1 MRLKDDLF
9 NKGVK
14 GQKLKKR
21 HLKLL
26 YIKTIFHIHLN
37 KQPHYGQNNGQII
50 FVERFSLQNSGI
62 DRNNI
67 IYVKIK
73 WLCKLTQTIL
83 RKRRTVSTDL
93 KIESIFAPCS
103 VKYGC

>member
-37 KQPHYGQNNGQII
+37 KQPHYGRNNGQII
-50 FVERFSLQNSGI
+50 FVERFSFKTVEFTGT
-62 DRNNI
+62 I

-93 KIESIFAPCS
+93 KIESIFTPCS

>member
-14 GQKLKKR
+14 GQKLKKKR
-21 HLKLL
+21 HPKLL

-37 KQPHYGQNNGQII
+37 KQLHYGRNNGQII

-62 DRNNI
+62 HRNN
-67 IYVKIK
+67 Y
-73 WLCKLTQTIL
+73 L
-83 RKRRTVSTDL
+83 RQN
-93 KIESIFAPCS
+93 
-103 VKYGC
+103 